1 MAGCG
6 AMVESPASRAQLDE
20 GKSFRDVVC
29 SIWKGRAGCLWA
41 WLARPQPS
49 KSKSKGESESER
61 RRQTNRNYGW
71 SGIFARLFEKALIIL
86 DGGGNG
92 LLLLGCG
99 CGIAI
104 TAVLAK

>member
-29 SIWKGRAGCLWA
+29 SIWKGCLWA

-49 KSKSKGESESER
+49 KSKSNGESER
-61 RRQTNRNYGW
+61 REATSNEQKLRVERNIRAPLREGVNYPRRRRKW
-71 SGIFARLFEKALIIL
+71 IVAA
-86 DGGGNG
+86 G
-92 LLLLGCG
+92 LWMRDSNYHGMLL
-99 CGIAI
+99 AE
-104 TAVLAK
+104 